1 LWAKRLNLNPSDI
14 EIDWV
19 IAKPSN
25 NYSVFNH
32 AAMTVK
38 SKRFVLILGDIT
50 DTFTAEVKAKDLDS
64 TALLRSSFDTVESGV
79 EIFLGVKI
87 AKQKG
92 GFDGSS

>member
-1 LWAKRLNLNPSDI
+1 MWAKQLNLNPSDI
-14 EIDWV
+14 EINWV
-19 IAKPSN
+19 IAKPLN

-32 AAMTVK
+32 AAITVK
-38 SKRFVLILGDIT
+38 SKRIVLILGDIT
-50 DTFTAEVKAKDLDS
+50 NAFTAEVKAKDIDS
-64 TALLRSSFDTVESGV
+64 TALLRSSFDTVGCGV